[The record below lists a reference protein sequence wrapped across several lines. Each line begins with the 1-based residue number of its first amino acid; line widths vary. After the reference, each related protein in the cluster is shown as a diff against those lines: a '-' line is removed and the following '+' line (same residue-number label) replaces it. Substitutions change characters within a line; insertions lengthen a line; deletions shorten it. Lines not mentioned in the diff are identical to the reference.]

1 MNIYQFKVLDTQKNE
16 VTLDKYRNKVL
27 LIVNTATKCGYTP
40 QYEGLEDLYEDY
52 QDQGFE
58 ILDFPCNQFMNQAP
72 GTNEELASFCQLKFN
87 TKFQT
92 FAKVDVN
99 GKSASPLFKYLK
111 QEQKKDLIEEN
122 KTSLLSNVTA
132 SSAIKWNFTKFL
144 VDRNGKVV
152 YRFAPSYQPE
162 ALRTFIER
170 LL

>member
-1 MNIYQFKVLDTQKNE
+1 MSIYKIIVKDTHQNE
-16 VTLDKYRNKVL
+16 VSLDQYRGKVL
-27 LIVNTATKCGYTP
+27 LIVNTATKCGYTT

-72 GTNEELASFCQLKFN
+72 GSDEELASFCQLKFN

-99 GKSASPLFKYLK
+99 GKTASPLFKFLK
-111 QEQKKDLIEEN
+111 QEKRKDLIEEN
-122 KTSLLSNVTA
+122 KTSLLSSVTQ
-132 SSAIKWNFTKFL
+132 SSAIKWNFTKFI

-152 YRFAPSYQPE
+152 YRFAPSYEPE
-162 ALRTFIER
+162 KLRSFIER